1 MGGETPS
8 MQRRVLI
15 RLKSVCGAK
24 ENKSFMS
31 IHYGRL
37 KNGRISPKNV
47 LERLLINSTGD
58 LDEECWEYLGRDTGP
73 GGHKRIRKDDKTRM
87 MVHRL
92 AWEAFNAEPIPDGL
106 LVLHKC
112 DNPKCFNPHHLFLG
126 TQRDNMW
133 DCINKDRK
141 NYYRK
146 IKIEDLENIKIS
158 NLTPKELSLKYGV
171 SPTRIR
177 QIKGGK

>member
-1 MGGETPS
+1 MA
-8 MQRRVLI
+8 I
-15 RLKSVCGAK
+15 Y
-24 ENKSFMS
+24 
-31 IHYGRL
+31 YGRL
-37 KNGRISPKNV
+37 KNGKICSKNV
-47 LERLLINSTGD
+47 LKRLLINSTED
-58 LDEECWEYLGRDTGP
+58 SDEECWEYLGKDVGP

-126 TQRDNMW
+126 TQKDNMQ

-171 SPTRIR
+171 YPKRIK
-177 QIKGGK
+177 QIKRGN

>member
-1 MGGETPS
+1 
-8 MQRRVLI
+8 
-15 RLKSVCGAK
+15 
-24 ENKSFMS
+24 MS